1 MSPSDATQ
9 VLEAA
14 KAAWSAV
21 SALGLWWL
29 KPIAGLVGL
38 IRIWQLLPVQ
48 AFLAATLDR
57 VAPAHPVLARRLD
70 FLIWDRLSTAG
81 KIAVPMLIAL
91 LTAVITAGT
100 GAAPWGAALL
110 GAVVA
115 GLGAIGGHHVTKG
128 AGTVVS
134 PLANAAIAMLPE
146 KARSAA
152 RATASIAVPLRQPEL
167 PPVDGSK
174 LGGSP

>member
-1 MSPSDATQ
+1 MSAEDAKQ

-14 KAAWSAV
+14 RAAWGAV

-29 KPIAGLVGL
+29 KPVAALIGL
-38 IRIWQLLPVQ
+38 IRVWQLLPVQ

-57 VAPAHPVLARRLD
+57 LAPSQPVLVKRLD
-70 FLIWDRLSTAG
+70 FLLWDRLSTKG
-81 KIAVPMLIAL
+81 KIAVPIVVAL

-110 GAVVA
+110 GALLA
-115 GLGAIGGHHVTKG
+115 GIGAIGGHHATKG
-128 AGTVVS
+128 AGAVVS
-134 PLANAAIAMLPE
+134 PLANAAISMLPE

-152 RATASIAVPLRQPEL
+152 RATASIVVPLRQPQL
-167 PPVDGSK
+167 PPIDGEK
-174 LGGSP
+174 AGP